1 MCSLNLLFFYLSL
14 ELSLESS
21 SLCMCFVGKRMDDGC
36 EIDHTRAA
44 GELGSGSIVKIS
56 VSKHD
61 VNIRESLK
69 NRKSK
74 IAEFEENEHS
84 NLPPATHPPHVL
96 LVCYVLPSFIPYPH
110 HILRFD
116 STIFSSGIR
125 TSTSPSGSCEPRSE
139 QHGSQ

>member
-1 MCSLNLLFFYLSL
+1 M
-14 ELSLESS
+14 S
-21 SLCMCFVGKRMDDGC
+21 SLCIRSAGKRIDDGC

-44 GELGSGSIVKIS
+44 GELESGSVVKIS

-61 VNIRESLK
+61 IDVCERLK

-74 IAEFEENEHS
+74 LAEPEENEHS

-96 LVCYVLPSFIPYPH
+96 LVRHGLSSFLLSS

-116 STIFSSGIR
+116 STIFGRAIKNEYLSIGVL
-125 TSTSPSGSCEPRSE
+125 
-139 QHGSQ
+139 